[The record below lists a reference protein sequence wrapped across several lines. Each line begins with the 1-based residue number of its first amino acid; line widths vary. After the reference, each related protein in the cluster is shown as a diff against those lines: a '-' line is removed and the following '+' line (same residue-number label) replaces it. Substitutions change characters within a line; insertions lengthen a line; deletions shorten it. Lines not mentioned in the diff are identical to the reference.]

1 MEPDFPAAHSMDSCW
16 FAVDRD
22 GFIACFSTGEAGAM
36 PESGYQGDQ
45 AYGLRDRLIRDLPV
59 GDVLYDPRGRYLPGE
74 TLEPRRV
81 EPLDWPTLVFLS
93 SLAPIQGDIEAGR
106 ATPLRATEGYAV
118 VFARLTAAQ
127 CRRLNSAD
135 VVLATDSYYDE
146 PDEEQHRSLAWHG
159 IYEYSHLCEN
169 WISGPYGRRLVPTR
183 PVHIEQLPPNLRRNL
198 KGTQLKDQS
207 FADAVHIQPAEH
219 WPCESWESGW
229 QGLDGKRHAFPGQE
243 ADFEEQD
250 GED

>member
-22 GFIACFSTGEAGAM
+22 GFIACFSTHEAGAM
-36 PESGYQGDQ
+36 PKTGYQGEE
-45 AYGLRDRLIRDLPV
+45 AERLRQILMRDLPV

-74 TLEPRRV
+74 MLEPRRV
-81 EPLDWPTLVFLS
+81 ESWDLPTVLFLS
-93 SLAPIQGDIEAGR
+93 SLAPIQNDIEAGR

-118 VFARLTAAQ
+118 VIPRLTAAQ

-135 VVLATDSYYDE
+135 VVLATDTYYDDPE
-146 PDEEQHRSLAWHG
+146 AGQGGSLAWHG

-198 KGTQLKDQS
+198 KGTQLNDQS
-207 FADAVHIQPAEH
+207 FADTIHIQPAEH
-219 WPCESWESGW
+219 WPCQSWESGW

-243 ADFEEQD
+243 ADFEAQD

>member
-22 GFIACFSTGEAGAM
+22 GFIAYFDTGEAGAM
-36 PESGYQGDQ
+36 PASGYQGDQ
-45 AYGLRDRLIRDLPV
+45 AYAFRERLIRDLPV
-59 GDVLYDPRGRYLPGE
+59 GDVLHDPRGRSLPGE
-74 TLEPRRV
+74 ALESGRV
-81 EPLDWPTLVFLS
+81 EPLEWPTIVFLS
-93 SLAPIQGDIEAGR
+93 SLAPIQSDIEAGR

-118 VFARLTAAQ
+118 VFPRLTAAQ

-135 VVLATDSYYDE
+135 VILATDPYFQDPG
-146 PDEEQHRSLAWHG
+146 PDEGRSPAWHG
-159 IYEYSHLCEN
+159 IYEYMHLCEN
-169 WISGPYGRRLVPTR
+169 WIAGPYGRRLVPTR
-183 PVHIEQLPPNLRRNL
+183 PVHIEQFPPNFRQNL
-198 KGTQLKDQS
+198 KRTQLKDQS
-207 FADAVHIQPAEH
+207 FADTVHIQPAEH

-243 ADFEEQD
+243 AEFEEQD